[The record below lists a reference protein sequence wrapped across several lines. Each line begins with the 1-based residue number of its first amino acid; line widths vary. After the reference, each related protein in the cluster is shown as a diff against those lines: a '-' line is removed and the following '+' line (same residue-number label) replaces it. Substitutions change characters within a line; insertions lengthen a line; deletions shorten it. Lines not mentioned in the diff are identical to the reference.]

1 MFKAFKGGI
10 HPKDMKQLTEAMAI
24 ETMPVP
30 EKLIIPIRQH
40 IGAPAT
46 PVVAKGDQVKR
57 GQLIAA
63 ANGFVSSNIHA
74 STSGQVVEIAELPN
88 PTYGKCLSI
97 VIESDGQDQWLE
109 GLPTQRDWTQL
120 TPETMIT
127 LIQEAGIVG
136 MGGASFPTH
145 VKLSPPK
152 EANIDTFILNAAE
165 CEPYLTADHRTLI
178 ENAQKVITGMLII
191 QKIIAVDQLWIGIE
205 DNKKDAIDVMEKLCQ
220 GTGIRVAALQTKYPQ
235 GAEKMLIKAI
245 CNREV
250 PSGKLPT
257 DVGVVVHNVGTAVA
271 ITDAVCSGLPLTQ
284 RVTTISGRA
293 VKNPKNLSIRI
304 GTSFSDVIAYCGG
317 LHKPVEKIVTGGPMM
332 GMAQATTDLPVTKGI
347 SGILCL
353 VKGEVNETSQK
364 PCIRCGRCVEVC
376 PIGLVPA
383 MFGILGEK
391 DLYEEAKDAYNLLDC
406 AECGCCV
413 YVCPSKRNLV
423 QYVKYFKFKN
433 ATIASK

>member
-1 MFKAFKGGI
+1 MLKAFKGGI
-10 HPKDMKQLTEAMAI
+10 HPKDMKHLTERMPI
-24 ETMPVP
+24 EVMPFP
-30 EKLIIPIRQH
+30 KKLVIPVRQH

-46 PVVAKGDQVKR
+46 PIVNKGDVVKK
-57 GQLIAA
+57 GQLIAE

-74 STSGQVVEIAELPN
+74 STSGTVVDIADLPN
-88 PTYGKCLSI
+88 PVYGKCLSI
-97 VIESDGQDQWLE
+97 VIEADGEDQWME
-109 GLPTQRDWTQL
+109 GLPTQREWKSLSNEDML
-120 TPETMIT
+120 KMI
-127 LIQEAGIVG
+127 QQAGIVG

-152 EANIDTFILNAAE
+152 EAKIDTFILNAAE
-165 CEPYLTADHRTLI
+165 CEPYLTADHRMLV
-178 ENAQKVITGMLII
+178 ENAEKVITGIQII
-191 QKIIAVDQLWIGIE
+191 QKLIGVEHLWIGIE
-205 DNKKDAIDVMEKLCQ
+205 DNKKDAIEMMEKACA
-220 GTGIRVAALQTKYPQ
+220 GTGIKVATLQTRYPQ

-250 PSGKLPT
+250 PSGKLPM
-257 DVGVVVHNVGTAVA
+257 DIGVVVNNVGTAIA
-271 ITDAVCSGLPLTQ
+271 IADAICSGIPSIE
-284 RVTTISGRA
+284 RVTTISGKA
-293 VKNPKNLSIRI
+293 VAQPKNLLIRV
-304 GTSFSDVIAYCGG
+304 GTLFQDVVDYCGG
-317 LHKPVEKIVTGGPMM
+317 MKEEPEKIVMGGPMM
-332 GMAQATTDLPVTKGI
+332 GFAQSTLNIPVTKGV

-353 VKGEVNETSQK
+353 VKSEVNESKQK

-391 DLYEEAKDAYNLLDC
+391 DYYEEAKEEYNLLDC

-433 ATIASK
+433 ATSVKK

>member
-10 HPKDMKQLTEAMAI
+10 HPKDMKQLTENLAI
-24 ETMPVP
+24 EVMPVSS
-30 EKLIIPIRQH
+30 KLIIPVRQH

-74 STSGQVVEIAELPN
+74 STSGTVTEIAELPN
-88 PTYGKCLSI
+88 PSYGKCLSI
-97 VIESDGQDQWLE
+97 VIEPDGQDEWISGIPLN
-109 GLPTQRDWTQL
+109 RDWKSLEAT
-120 TPETMIT
+120 EMVKI
-127 LIQEAGIVG
+127 IQEAGIVG

-152 EANIDTFILNAAE
+152 EAKIDTFILNAAE
-165 CEPYLTADHRTLI
+165 CEPYLTADHRTLV
-178 ENAQKVITGMLII
+178 ENAEKVITGIKII
-191 QKIIAVDQLWIGIE
+191 QKIIQVDQLWIGIE
-205 DNKKDAIDVMEKLCQ
+205 DNKKDAIAVMEKLCV
-220 GTGIRVAALQTKYPQ
+220 GTGIQVAALQTKYPQ

-257 DVGVVVHNVGTAVA
+257 DVGVVVNNVGTAVA
-271 ITDAVCSGLPLTQ
+271 IADAVCQGIPLTE
-284 RVTTISGRA
+284 RVTTISGKA
-293 VKNPKNLSIRI
+293 VKNPKNLLIRV
-304 GTSFSDVIAYCGG
+304 GTSFKDVVDYCGG
-317 LHKPVEKIVTGGPMM
+317 LAKPAEKIVTGGPMM
-332 GMAQATTDLPVTKGI
+332 GFAQSTLELPVTKGV

-353 VKGEVNETSQK
+353 VKSEVNESEQK
-364 PCIRCGRCVEVC
+364 PCIRCGRCVEAC
-376 PIGLVPA
+376 PLGLVPA

-391 DLYEEAKDAYNLLDC
+391 DLFEEAKEEYNLLDC

-433 ATIASK
+433 ATAANK

>member
-10 HPKDMKQLTEAMAI
+10 HPKDMKQLTEGMAI
-24 ETMPVP
+24 EVMPVP
-30 EKLIIPIRQH
+30 SKLIIPVRQH

-46 PVVAKGDQVKR
+46 PVVTKGDQVKR

-74 STSGQVVEIAELPN
+74 STSGTVTEIAELPN
-88 PTYGKCLSI
+88 PSYGKCLSI
-97 VIESDGQDQWLE
+97 VIEPDGQDEWAL
-109 GLPTQRDWTQL
+109 GIPLSRDWKSL
-120 TPETMIT
+120 EASEMVKI
-127 LIQEAGIVG
+127 IQEAGIVG

-152 EANIDTFILNAAE
+152 EAKIDTFILNAAE
-165 CEPYLTADHRTLI
+165 CEPYLTADHRTLV
-178 ENAQKVITGMLII
+178 ENAEKVITGIKII
-191 QKIIAVDQLWIGIE
+191 QKIIQVDQLWIGIE
-205 DNKKDAIDVMEKLCQ
+205 DNKKDAIEVMEKLCA
-220 GTGIRVAALQTKYPQ
+220 GTGIQVAALQTKYPQ

-257 DVGVVVHNVGTAVA
+257 DVGVVVNNVGTAVA
-271 ITDAVCSGLPLTQ
+271 IADAVCQGIPLTE
-284 RVTTISGRA
+284 RVTTISGKA
-293 VKNPKNLSIRI
+293 VKNPKNLLIRV
-304 GTSFSDVIAYCGG
+304 GTSFKDVVDYCGG
-317 LHKPVEKIVTGGPMM
+317 LSKPAEKIVTGGPMM
-332 GMAQATTDLPVTKGI
+332 GFAQSTLELPVTKGV

-353 VKGEVNETSQK
+353 VKSEVNESEQK
-364 PCIRCGRCVEVC
+364 PCIRCGRCVEAC

-391 DLYEEAKDAYNLLDC
+391 DLFEEAKEEYNLLDC

-433 ATIASK
+433 ATAANK